1 MNSESVELPID
12 GTLDLHT
19 FRPQDIGDLIPE
31 FLAACRSRKIYR
43 VRLVHGKGTGA
54 LREGV
59 HALLKQLP
67 EVEEFYLGGAS
78 SGSWGSTWVILKRDP
93 KS

>member
-1 MNSESVELPID
+1 MNSDSVELPIE

-31 FLAACRSRKIYR
+31 FLAACRERKIYR
-43 VRLVHGKGTGA
+43 VRIVHGKGSGA

-59 HALLKQLP
+59 HALLRQRP
-67 EVEEFYLGGAS
+67 EVKAFYLGGAS
-78 SGSWGSTWVILKRDP
+78 SGGWGSTWVILREP
-93 KS
+93 